1 MLIQQIKNI
10 AKRIHPDI
18 IGIRRHLHA
27 HPELSFEEY
36 NTSHYI
42 QHILDSY
49 QIEFSKGWV
58 KTGIVAHIKGKNA
71 EKRTIALRADMDALP
86 IQEASKCTY
95 ASTMPGIM
103 HACGHDVH
111 SASLL
116 GTCMILNE
124 LKDEF
129 EGTVKIIFQPGEE
142 KLPGGAKLLIEE
154 GGLKNPDA
162 ELIIGQHV
170 FPEMEVGKV
179 GFRAGT
185 YMASTDEIH
194 ILVSGRGGHAALPH
208 QYDYST
214 MAASELIVNCNA
226 AFERMKNHLNPAVL
240 AFGRIIAMGA
250 TNVIPAEVKIEG
262 TLRCLNEEFRSKVHA
277 VLKEQ
282 ALMITSKFGSKVDLR
297 IEKGYPVLI
306 NNESITQACI
316 KTAQEFMGADKVE
329 ELEIRMTAEDFAYY
343 SQVIPSCFYRLGTG
357 NKSKGIDAPVHT
369 STFDIDEDA
378 LEIGSGLMAYMAIK
392 MLN

>member
-262 TLRCLNEEFRSKVHA
+262 TLRCLNEEFRNNVHA

-316 KTAQEFMGADKVE
+316 KIAQEFMGADKVE

-357 NKSKGIDAPVHT
+357 NKSKGIDATVHT